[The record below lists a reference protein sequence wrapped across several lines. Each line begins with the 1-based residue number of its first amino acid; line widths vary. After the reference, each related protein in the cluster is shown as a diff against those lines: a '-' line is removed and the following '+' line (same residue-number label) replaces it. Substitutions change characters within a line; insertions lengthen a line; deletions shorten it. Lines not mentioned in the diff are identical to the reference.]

1 MKPKMISPSFVVC
14 SYLLFSPI
22 LLRSAG
28 CCVCVPN
35 SEVVSLSVPLVE
47 NLHPHNIVEGS
58 FPICFLLFSFV
69 FIFCHKCQ

>member
-1 MKPKMISPSFVVC
+1 MKPKKISPSFVVC

-35 SEVVSLSVPLVE
+35 SEVASLSVPLVE
-47 NLHPHNIVEGS
+47 KLHTHNIVEGS
-58 FPICFLLFSFV
+58 FPMCFLLF
-69 FIFCHKCQ
+69 FICIYLLS